1 MLYNKLAI
9 ELLYEELKGK
19 DHSEYLAIRNR
30 YKNHYE
36 ATEHKTPFE
45 KFWAMSL
52 QRVRKYH
59 DYKLPKRKETLVMK
73 QARLAITTD
82 TAKIAELREKLRRRT
97 AEKLD

>member
-1 MLYNKLAI
+1 MLFNKLAI

-30 YKNHYE
+30 YKTEYE
-36 ATEHKTPFE
+36 STERKTPFE
-45 KFWAMSL
+45 KFWALSL

-59 DYKLPKRKETLVMK
+59 DYKLPKRKETLALR

-82 TAKIAELREKLRRRT
+82 PAKIAELRERLRRRT